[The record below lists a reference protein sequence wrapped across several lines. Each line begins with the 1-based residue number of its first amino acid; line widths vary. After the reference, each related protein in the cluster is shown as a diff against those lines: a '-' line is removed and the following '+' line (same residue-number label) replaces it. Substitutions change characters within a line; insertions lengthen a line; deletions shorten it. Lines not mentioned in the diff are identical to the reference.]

1 MLPSDNRNETPTDR
15 ECGVLYIATG
25 EKYVDEVFQSVE
37 TLKREADLH
46 CTLISD
52 TEYDHD
58 LVDNVI
64 VRKNPEH
71 RPDNSYKVYN
81 IKESPYERTLYLD
94 SDTHVRTDVSELFGV
109 LDRFDLAVTHA
120 PVRNTDRVADI
131 PVWFPEYNCGVMV
144 FKTTETRRFFDR
156 WRENYAAMG
165 NVQDQPAFRK
175 TLFES
180 DDIDFFT
187 LLREY
192 NVRFWPGF
200 VDEEVRVVHTHLD
213 NEVISRVFQSTEG
226 PRAYYFRNNEIVI
239 KSNHE
244 SLFKRA
250 RDSVQEDGL
259 VSTVQKGIRRIGSA
273 F

>member
-1 MLPSDNRNETPTDR
+1 MPPNDDGDDTPTDR
-15 ECGVLYIATG
+15 ERGVLYVATG
-25 EKYVDEVFQSVE
+25 EEYVDEVFQSVE
-37 TLKREADLH
+37 TLKQETDLP

-52 TEYDHD
+52 AEYDHD
-58 LVDNVI
+58 LLDDVI
-64 VRKNPEH
+64 VRENPDH

-81 IKESPYERTLYLD
+81 IHESPYERTVYLD
-94 SDTHVRTDVSELFGV
+94 SDTYVRADISDLFGI

-131 PVWFPEYNCGVMV
+131 PAWFPEYNCGVMV
-144 FKTTETRRFFDR
+144 FDTAETQQFFDR

-175 TLFES
+175 TLFKS
-180 DDIDFFT
+180 DDVDFFT

-213 NEVISRVFQSTEG
+213 NEVISRAFQSTEG

-239 KSNHE
+239 KSNHD
-244 SLFKRA
+244 SLLKRA

-259 VSTVQKGIRRIGSA
+259 FSTAQKGIRRVGGA